1 MGALSEHHPLIA
13 SPGGLVEIALDRAL
27 SETVLLNSATLQ
39 QRAFEVRD
47 ILSTFDRDQFPTEY
61 IDEDT
66 YGRIGVLEEPKP
78 IQDCIT
84 KEDLKSTM
92 FQLAVNC
99 SVIYW
104 IFRLLLPDELCAQ
117 YYAQKFNRRVKSQFD
132 LFDKIIADPDE
143 GAKPAREVEDEV
155 EKIAT
160 ELQRIVDNARVD
172 RQRRM
177 HGDSMMA
184 ANLTDMLKDVCL
196 RNERVSLFRLL
207 IGGSTTH
214 GPKFGLDAL
223 RGLPKTTI
231 VEQKNGLDNVR
242 RLLVENR
249 APLEYRR
256 AFDEI
261 RRNLPA
267 EPADEPLSSLKRP
280 AGDTGRGNQKKPNR
294 A

>member
-1 MGALSEHHPLIA
+1 M
-13 SPGGLVEIALDRAL
+13 
-27 SETVLLNSATLQ
+27 
-39 QRAFEVRD
+39 
-47 ILSTFDRDQFPTEY
+47 
-61 IDEDT
+61 
-66 YGRIGVLEEPKP
+66 
-78 IQDCIT
+78 
-84 KEDLKSTM
+84 
-92 FQLAVNC
+92 
-99 SVIYW
+99 
-104 IFRLLLPDELCAQ
+104 
-117 YYAQKFNRRVKSQFD
+117 
-132 LFDKIIADPDE
+132 
-143 GAKPAREVEDEV
+143 

-184 ANLTDMLKDVCL
+184 ANLIDMLKDVCL
-196 RNERVSLFRLL
+196 RNEGVSLFRLL
-207 IGGSTTH
+207 IGGSTAH

-231 VEQKNGLDNVR
+231 VEQRNGLDNVR

-256 AFDEI
+256 AFDDI

-280 AGDTGRGNQKKPNR
+280 AADTDRGKQKKPNR